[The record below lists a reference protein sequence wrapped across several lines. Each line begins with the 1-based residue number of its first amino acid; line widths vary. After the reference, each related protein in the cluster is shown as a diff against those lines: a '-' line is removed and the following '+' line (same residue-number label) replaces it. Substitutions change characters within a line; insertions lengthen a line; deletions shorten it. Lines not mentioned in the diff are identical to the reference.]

1 MFPTTAATNDVEAL
15 VDAFADGGG
24 QPGLAYGVVRD
35 GELVHAGGRGLCA
48 LPGSAAATAG
58 RLPDADTVFRI
69 ASMTKSFT
77 AAAILLLRDEG
88 ALALDD
94 EAVRYVP
101 ALAGVRP
108 PTADAAPL
116 TIRSLL
122 TMAAGFP
129 TDDPWGDRQQSLPD
143 EAFDALLA
151 GGLSFAWSPG
161 TAFEYSN
168 LGYAVLGRIVAAAA
182 GRPYRDV
189 VTSRLLE
196 PLGLKATGF
205 EAVDVRP
212 DRLAIGHV
220 RTSSGWAEV
229 RFDAHG
235 AFAPMG
241 GIFSCVRDL
250 ARWIGEFTD
259 AFPPRDDP
267 EGDHPLRRASR
278 REQQQPHRAY
288 LAQLAWSAVDTPPAL
303 RSAAYGFGVV
313 VDAHPAYGMLA
324 GHSGGYPGFG
334 SHMRW
339 HPGTGLGAIVLANGT
354 YAMAHVLTQRILD
367 AVLPAEV
374 ARRRAGSA
382 MVAGPAPA
390 PGGPWPATRAAA
402 ADVERL
408 LAAWDDGLARRLFA
422 MNAELDEPLAAR
434 RARVEHIR
442 DVLGPLTRDRDAP
455 IDHASPAHQAW
466 WLRGPYGRLR
476 VEIRLTPEREPR
488 VQTLALLAVPDP
500 SVALRRAVTMLRVSL
515 NSTHAAVPPLLAFTE
530 DVDRAGL
537 QRLLQ
542 AGAAWAGRVTETEV
556 VGGDGWSETAV
567 RLSGARRDLVL
578 GVRLAVSA
586 APGPNGAPRV
596 SRVTLRPAPDADPP
610 LP

>member
-1 MFPTTAATNDVEAL
+1 MPAVFPTTAASDGVEAL

-24 QPGLAYGVVRD
+24 QPGLAYGLVRD
-35 GELVHAGGRGLCA
+35 GELVQAGGRGLCA
-48 LPGSAAATAG
+48 LPGSAAPTAG
-58 RLPDADTVFRI
+58 RVPDADTVFRI

-94 EAVRYVP
+94 EAMRYVP
-101 ALAGVRP
+101 ALAGLRP

-116 TIRSLL
+116 TIRTLL
-122 TMAAGFP
+122 TMAGGFP
-129 TDDPWGDRQQSLPD
+129 TDDPWGDRQQPLS
-143 EAFDALLA
+143 EKAFDALLA

-168 LGYAVLGRIVAAAA
+168 LGYALLGRVIAAAA
-182 GRPYRDV
+182 GRPYGDV
-189 VTSRLLE
+189 VTSRLLD
-196 PLGLKATGF
+196 PLGLAATGF
-205 EAVDVRP
+205 EAADVRP
-212 DRLAIGHV
+212 GGLAIGHL
-220 RTSSGWAEV
+220 RTASGWAEV
-229 RFDAHG
+229 PFDPHG

-241 GIFSCVRDL
+241 GIFSSVRDL
-250 ARWIGEFTD
+250 ARWVGEFTD

-267 EGDHPLRRASR
+267 EGDHPVRRATR

-288 LAQLAWSAVDTPPAL
+288 LAQLAWSAVDSPPAL
-303 RSAAYGFGVV
+303 RSAAYGFGLV
-313 VDAHPAYGMLA
+313 VDAHPAYGTLV

-339 HPGTGLGAIVLANGT
+339 HPASGLGAIVLANGT

-367 AVLPAEV
+367 AVLPEEL
-374 ARRRAGSA
+374 ARRRTGGAV
-382 MVAGPAPA
+382 MAGPAPA

-402 ADVERL
+402 ADIERL
-408 LAAWDDGLARRLFA
+408 LAVWDDGLARRLFA
-422 MNAELDEPLAAR
+422 GNAELDEPMAAR

-442 DVLGPLTRDRDAP
+442 EVLGPLARDRGAP
-455 IDHASPAHQAW
+455 VEHASPAHQAW
-466 WLRGPYGRLR
+466 WLRGTHGRLR

-488 VQTLALLAVPDP
+488 VQTLNLLAVPDP
-500 SVALRRAVTMLRVSL
+500 SVDLRRAVTMLRVSL

-530 DVDRAGL
+530 DVDRGAL

-542 AGAAWAGRVTETEV
+542 AGAAWAGRVAEADV

-567 RLSGARRDLVL
+567 RLSGVRRDLVL

-586 APGPNGAPRV
+586 PPGPNGAPRV
-596 SRVTLRPAPDADPP
+596 NRVTLRPVPEGE
-610 LP
+610 